1 MKCPKIIVTAKA
13 GKEAKVKEE
22 LEDLLYKLDPNIL
35 IKKTGYRDLL
45 EIFSDVNADKLF
57 QEIIERP
64 PYASIRAV
72 KVDLCI
78 NAEIKKIIDACIEL
92 LKRIPKQGERKI
104 RVECSKRGSYV
115 ESCKAIEIA
124 VGTAIERSELA
135 KIDLKKPT
143 DVIKIEIIDDLA
155 YIGIMRPGSD
165 KLHKIDRILYERSQS
180 QEDYF

>member
-1 MKCPKIIVTAKA
+1 MECPKIIITAKA
-13 GKEAKVKEE
+13 GKEDRVKEE

-35 IKKTGYRDLL
+35 VKKTRYRDLL
-45 EIFSDVNADKLF
+45 EIFSRVDADRLF
-57 QEIIERP
+57 REIRERP
-64 PYASIRAV
+64 PYASLRAV

-78 NAEIKKIIDACIEL
+78 DTEIKKIIDTCIEL
-92 LKRIPKQGERKI
+92 LKRVSEKGERKI

-124 VGTAIERSELA
+124 VGTAIERSGIA

-155 YIGIMRPGSD
+155 YIGVMHPGSD
-165 KLHKIDRILYERSQS
+165 KLHRIDRSLYERSQM
-180 QEDYF
+180 

>member
-1 MKCPKIIVTAKA
+1 M
-13 GKEAKVKEE
+13 
-22 LEDLLYKLDPNIL
+22 DPNIL
-35 IKKTGYRDLL
+35 IKKTRYRDLL
-45 EIFSDVNADKLF
+45 EIFSEVDADKLF
-57 QEIIERP
+57 QEIRNRP

-78 NAEIKKIIDACIEL
+78 NADIKKIIDVCIEL

-104 RVECSKRGSYV
+104 RVECSKRGGYV

-124 VGTAIERSELA
+124 VGTAIERSEIA

-165 KLHKIDRILYERSQS
+165 KLRKIDKILYERSQS
-180 QEDYF
+180 QEAYF